1 MLNIPKNTF
10 KRGTIMEILP
20 NLRVAVVATNGYEES
35 ELLEPVRALRLAGAR
50 VTIVS
55 LELGEIQG
63 FRHDKKA
70 GTEQVDR
77 LIKEVT
83 ASEFDAL
90 ELPGGTLNADALR
103 MVPEMQLFLQDMD
116 KAGKPIAFI
125 CHAAWELIS
134 ADLVR
139 ARRLTSYFTIQ
150 DDIRNAGGI
159 WLNQEVVVDNN
170 WVSSRQPQDLPEFNK
185 AMIELFSHNLVS
197 VNH

>member
-1 MLNIPKNTF
+1 
-10 KRGTIMEILP
+10 MENLAD
-20 NLRVAVVATNGYEES
+20 LRVAVLATNGYEEA
-35 ELLEPVRALRLAGAR
+35 ELLEPVRALQSAGAL
-50 VTIVS
+50 VTIVA
-55 LELGEIQG
+55 LEPGEIQG

-70 GTEQVDR
+70 GTVKVDR

-90 ELPGGTLNADALR
+90 ELPGGALNADALR
-103 MVPEMQLFLQDMD
+103 MVPELQLFLQDMD

-159 WLNQEVVVDNN
+159 WLNQEVVEDNN
-170 WVSSRQPQDLPEFNK
+170 WVSSRQPQDIPAFNK
-185 AMIELFSHNLVS
+185 AMIELFSHSLVAG
-197 VNH
+197 NR